1 MFHYCSYC
9 LSVVVFKLQ
18 CGSEFLRLCGILAG
32 FIRDKEESV
41 DTGQPDCEFTRK
53 LEFIEKEG
61 VIQTFGNQRS
71 PEN

>member
-1 MFHYCSYC
+1 MDQNSCACVGYLQG
-9 LSVVVFKLQ
+9 LS
-18 CGSEFLRLCGILAG
+18 EI
-32 FIRDKEESV
+32 EESV